1 MKTLEKEVK
10 EILSKK
16 DITIIK
22 DNRDHTLYYVI
33 YPSQSPQYKGMDVA
47 IYLTYTGSQ
56 EEHLY
61 KEILNDGIESVVQKY
76 QMKL

>member
-56 EEHLY
+56 DDIY